1 MNWRNHLEIAN
12 EIPGHPADVSAYDE
26 LLEVLG
32 VALDFR
38 DNETAGHSRR
48 VVRYCLEIA
57 QVMGCT
63 SDMWVEI
70 HRGAYLHDLG
80 KIAIPDAILFK
91 KDKLSLQEWGVM
103 RTHPW
108 IGYNLVSRISFLE
121 SVADI
126 LLTHHERYDGTGY
139 PRGLKADE
147 IPLGARIFAV
157 ADTLDAMT
165 SDRPYRKAVPFSA
178 AREEIARESGRQ
190 FDPEVVEAFLAI
202 PEERLREVVWG
213 EKRRTARLP
222 FATAVCC
229 RMGKREHN
237 SLSRDICE
245 GGMLLETANG
255 LTAGEVMDLQFELPE
270 VAQPLKLRA
279 KAVRRELPNRIA
291 VTFLTLPPEHRQAI
305 RSYIAARIEV

>member
-1 MNWRNHLEIAN
+1 MADNL
-12 EIPGHPADVSAYDE
+12 PGDPADVTSYDE
-26 LLEVLG
+26 LLGVLG

-38 DNETAGHSRR
+38 DNDTAGHSRR

-57 QVMGCT
+57 QAMGCT
-63 SDMWVEI
+63 SDMWAQLN
-70 HRGAYLHDLG
+70 RGAHLHDLG

-91 KDKLSLQEWGVM
+91 KGKLSPEEWGVM

-108 IGYNLVSRISFLE
+108 IGYNLVSRISLLA
-121 SVADI
+121 SVAGI
-126 LLTHHERYDGTGY
+126 MLTHHERYDGTGY
-139 PRGLKADE
+139 PQGLKGDE

-165 SDRPYRKAVPFSA
+165 SDRPYRKALSFSD
-178 AREEIARESGRQ
+178 ARDEITRESGRQ
-190 FDPEVVEAFLAI
+190 FDPEGVKAFLTI
-202 PEERLREVVWG
+202 PEEMLRGVVWG
-213 EKRRTARLP
+213 EKRRTVRLP
-222 FATAVCC
+222 FATAVSC

-255 LTAGEVMDLQFELPE
+255 LTAGEEMDLQFALPE

-291 VTFLTLPPEHRQAI
+291 VAFRTLPPECQQAI
-305 RSYIAARIEV
+305 RNYIANRVEV